1 MKPVSTAGIAAF
13 VLVAAPLVLIYLAD
27 WPTPT
32 MPSNSQLRAWLHQPL
47 TTGFLTT
54 LLQASGWLLWAM
66 FATTVAGRVHR
77 RVSARLRWRIAL
89 RMPAP
94 MQGLAAALLGAT
106 AVTST
111 ALPAAAHATST
122 ADTSSDSTPREDAP
136 AQRPAA
142 DRPAPDRTDAGR
154 SAPVDH
160 GSAAGDSDRVPRP
173 VAGHSTVVSA
183 DASRTASGPSTT
195 RRADHPVDRAGS
207 VYTCVVR
214 EGDTLSAIAKRW
226 LGDPDRWPEIWA
238 LNRGTYFATV
248 GGTFT
253 NPDLIYPGWTL
264 ALPADTAPPGAASPA
279 PTGPSEPDTPRT
291 QEPPS
296 PVEPTGEPTTGE
308 GSDTPPSPTT
318 TAAPSTVAG
327 APSSHA
333 TRTPPPAN
341 SSPAESSRPD
351 GITLGSGSWLDLGLA
366 AAVAAAASLVWAW
379 RRRRYQ
385 PRPPGPHRRSGD
397 PDLTPMPA
405 TVTRVRRALRRPAT
419 DNAHGLDIL
428 DAVESAQAA
437 CDDDR
442 AAINDDTVE
451 HTRADSPEAADQ
463 PLPHAAPVVP
473 AQDHPLCDVW
483 PPAGLGLT
491 GPGADA
497 AGRGFLTAALAS
509 GVNTPHT
516 GGRVVIPAPT
526 AAALLSTA
534 TALPETGRLTVT
546 AGLDD
551 ALDVLETQTL
561 HRSRLVYQHEVDTL
575 ADLRHTAR
583 HEEPPPPILFITHAS
598 ARHER
603 ARIVALLAQG
613 QRLDIHGVLLGAW
626 PDGDTVVVATDGTT
640 HRPDGQ
646 NRHGVHPAD
655 VGRLAVLTPEETI
668 DLVTTLAEAHTG
680 ERPTPT
686 PDGPTTAT
694 TTQCP
699 QPQPDAILDAD
710 NRAPHGLTDAPMPAA
725 GEVPPTSTDDP
736 VPASDTTVSPAATDS
751 RHRSEDGP
759 GSDDP
764 QPQERV
770 AVRVL
775 GDARIVDIDTTVPL
789 RAKSLELLVYL
800 VVHDGDAAQDNIL
813 DDLLPD
819 APAAK
824 APHRLHTYVSA
835 LRKTLART
843 GGPASYVTHPSR
855 RYTLHREAFD
865 TDLWRMRDALRDAER
880 ATTDADRAAALRRA
894 VNAYGGALAD
904 GFDYEWIEV
913 HREGIR
919 RQALDAHL
927 ALAAT
932 TADPAEALTVLDTA
946 MRHDPYA
953 EPLYQQ
959 AMRAH
964 AALGHLDE
972 IRTLRRTLTRRLDE
986 IDAEPSGDTIDL
998 ADRLI
1003 AGLQQRRPAGQ
1014 PQPRD
1019 SGRRA

>member
-1 MKPVSTAGIAAF
+1 
-13 VLVAAPLVLIYLAD
+13 
-27 WPTPT
+27 

-47 TTGFLTT
+47 TAGFLTT
-54 LLQASGWLLWAM
+54 LLQTSGWLLWAWC
-66 FATTVAGRVHR
+66 ATTVASRVHR
-77 RVSARLRWRIAL
+77 RVSTRLRWRIAL

-122 ADTSSDSTPREDAP
+122 ADTSPDSTPREDAL
-136 AQRPAA
+136 AQWPAA
-142 DRPAPDRTDAGR
+142 DRPAPDRIDADR
-154 SAPVDH
+154 SAPVDLGH
-160 GSAAGDSDRVPRP
+160 AAGDSDRVPQRA
-173 VAGHSTVVSA
+173 AGHSTVVSS
-183 DASRTASGPSTT
+183 DASRTARGPSTT
-195 RRADHPVDRAGS
+195 RRADTSVDRARS

-214 EGDTLSAIAKRW
+214 DGDTLSAIAKRW
-226 LGDPDRWPEIWA
+226 LGEPDRWPEIWA
-238 LNRGTYFATV
+238 LNRGTHFATV

-253 NPDLIYPGWTL
+253 DPDLIYPGWTL
-264 ALPADTAPPGAASPA
+264 ALPADAAPPGAAGPA
-279 PTGPSEPDTPRT
+279 PTGQAEPDPSRT

-296 PVEPTGEPTTGE
+296 PVGPTGDPATGE

-318 TAAPSTVAG
+318 SAAAPSAAAG
-327 APSSHA
+327 TPSSRA
-333 TRTPPPAN
+333 TRTPPPAT
-341 SSPAESSRPD
+341 SSPAESSRPE
-351 GITLGSGSWLDLGLA
+351 GITVGSGSWLDLGLA
-366 AAVAAAASLVWAW
+366 TAIAAAASLVWAW

-385 PRPPGPHRRSGD
+385 PRPPGPHSRSGD
-397 PDLTPMPA
+397 PDLTPMPPI
-405 TVTRVRRALRRPAT
+405 VTRVRRALRRPAT

-428 DAVESAQAA
+428 DAVESGQAA
-437 CDDDR
+437 YDNDRVATDDDT
-442 AAINDDTVE
+442 AE
-451 HTRADSPEAADQ
+451 HTPVDCPEAADQ

-473 AQDHPLCDVW
+473 AQDHPLRDVW

-497 AGRGFLTAALAS
+497 AGRGFLTAALAG
-509 GVNTPHT
+509 GVNTSHA

-526 AAALLSTA
+526 AAALLGTA

-551 ALDVLETQTL
+551 ALNVLETQTL
-561 HRSRLVYQHEVDTL
+561 HRSRLVYQHEVDTT

-603 ARIVALLAQG
+603 ARIAALLAQG

-668 DLVTTLAEAHTG
+668 DLITTLAEAHTG

-710 NRAPHGLTDAPMPAA
+710 NRAPHEHTDAPMPAA

-736 VPASDTTVSPAATDS
+736 VPASDTTVPPAATDS
-751 RHRSEDGP
+751 RHRREDGP

-927 ALAAT
+927 ALAAA

-972 IRTLRRTLTRRLDE
+972 IRALRRTLTRRLDE
-986 IDAEPSGDTIDL
+986 IDAEPSEDTIDL

-1003 AGLQQRRPAGQ
+1003 AGLQQRRPAGR
-1014 PQPRD
+1014 PRPRD
-1019 SGRRA
+1019 GGRRA